1 MKRQVQ
7 EMRMLLQKSFH
18 PICVLL
24 KAAQPLLCFIID
36 CLFFFSHRR
45 KLRFFCLFNGKL
57 EYTGHYFPSHF
68 FVFFS
73 KVLQKKVRHTVVWR
87 LICCSRGGPI
97 NLSIYFSLSVPM
109 KILTLILIP
118 GVFTMGSN
126 DFWWSSSFFFF
137 VTNINHY

>member
-1 MKRQVQ
+1 MQRWVNSN
-7 EMRMLLQKSFH
+7 LLQNLFH
-18 PICVLL
+18 PIYVLL

-57 EYTGHYFPSHF
+57 EYTGHYLSSHF

-73 KVLQKKVRHTVVWR
+73 KVLQKKVRHTVGWS
-87 LICCSRGGPI
+87 LICSSRGGPI
-97 NLSIYFSLSVPM
+97 NLTIYFSLSVPM

-118 GVFTMGSN
+118 GVFTMG
-126 DFWWSSSFFFF
+126 
-137 VTNINHY
+137 